1 MARAGRSPLVAI
13 INYFMTVPMADAR
26 AALDAAEAIVAAR
39 GTAPTKIE
47 VPSGAVRRRRAAKPV
62 PAAAATTA
70 PSAPAAEAPAPA
82 APAPARR
89 RGRPAKAKTASV
101 LPMTPGTSTAP
112 SSAADGPV
120 RRRRPSVDVPGQ
132 PAVTAPPV
140 TTAVMAVTPL
150 PEQDEDGEPD
160 PAAEV

>member
-39 GTAPTKIE
+39 GTAPTKID
-47 VPSGAVRRRRAAKPV
+47 VPSGAVRRRRTTKS
-62 PAAAATTA
+62 AAAAATA

-82 APAPARR
+82 VPAPAKR
-89 RGRPAKAKTASV
+89 RGRPAKARTASV
-101 LPMTPGTSTAP
+101 LPMTPGAPAAP